1 MSNFFTDNLI
11 RPPNIDLNYRPV
23 NNAPPTLNDV
33 SGVIIGDGAAALD
46 WEDNINQNTT
56 QRAARTLE
64 ALLEERRTNVS
75 SVVSTKDMDG
85 QRSKLVG
92 LMRELMA
99 ANADF
104 MKTDGTLI
112 EESVALSAAFG
123 TGIRYDEDMKAARA
137 KVNEILDGVFDDGS
151 SDTFDKYKAM
161 CRAIFNYYQ
170 TLGRSLRS
178 SEDELKK
185 RISNFD
191 DLQTR
196 LKVLTSMERREGAE
210 YEALLAATEA
220 YLRSNYDNYK
230 VDDEF
235 RQYISLYKQWSL
247 LRSIVMT
254 FRVADGHAASTVPTC
269 GICMEDPVSH
279 ALQGC
284 GHTYCSNCVRQLG
297 RQCAICRTAIG
308 GKIKI
313 FFT

>member
-1 MSNFFTDNLI
+1 MNNDIIGSIFNHLRENNPL
-11 RPPNIDLNYRPV
+11 PPSL
-23 NNAPPTLNDV
+23 NNAPINDV
-33 SGVIIGDGAAALD
+33 AGVYIGGGGASALD
-46 WEDNINQNTT
+46 WEDTSNQNTT
-56 QRAARTLE
+56 NSSAVRTLE

-75 SVVSTKDMDG
+75 AAASTKDMDG
-85 QRSKLVG
+85 QRSNLVG

-104 MKTDGTLI
+104 MKTEGTLI

-123 TGIRYDEDMKAARA
+123 TGIRYDEDLIAARA
-137 KVNEILDGVFDDGS
+137 TINDILDGVSADM
-151 SDTFDKYKAM
+151 DTFDKYKAM
-161 CRAIFNYYQ
+161 CRAIFDYYQ

-178 SEDELKK
+178 SEDALKQ

-191 DLQTR
+191 DLQNR

-210 YEALLAATEA
+210 YDMLVSATEA
-220 YLRSNYDNYK
+220 YLRFNYDLYK
-230 VDDEF
+230 VDEDF
-235 RQYISLYKQWSL
+235 RQYIGFYKQWSM

-254 FRVADGHAASTVPTC
+254 FRVADGSTAANVPTC

-279 ALQGC
+279 ALQTC